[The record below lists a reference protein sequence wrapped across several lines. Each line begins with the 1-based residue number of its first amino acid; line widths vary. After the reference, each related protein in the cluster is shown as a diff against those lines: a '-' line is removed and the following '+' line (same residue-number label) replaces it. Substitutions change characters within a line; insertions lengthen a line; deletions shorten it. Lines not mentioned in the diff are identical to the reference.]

1 MTASTAPL
9 VDHRQGVL
17 IATLGVL
24 VLSFDAL
31 LVRLVDASPYDIGFW
46 RGTLVFVSMTTF
58 ILLTGRAQQ
67 FRLYAAHG
75 LAALVITI
83 LYGINTGLFVLSINH
98 TSVAN
103 AVVVLASSS
112 FFAALFS
119 WLLLRETIPLRTWVA
134 IVVAMAGVLVVFAGS
149 LGLDQWLGD
158 VLALLLAMLMG
169 LMLTLLRRLPNL
181 PKMPVVALSG
191 LVTSLLCV
199 GFAEPLVLSA
209 TSYGWLAVMGLLQM
223 PIASVLIMTA
233 TRYLPAPEVSLFL
246 LIETLLGPVWVWLV
260 LSEAISPLTFFG
272 GIAILGAIFVH
283 SWLSL
288 YKPLRKPATDLV
300 APSDPPL

>member
-1 MTASTAPL
+1 MTAVTTPL
-9 VDHRQGVL
+9 VDHRRGVL
-17 IATLGVL
+17 IASLGVL

-46 RGTLVFVSMTTF
+46 RGALVFVSMTGF
-58 ILLTGRAQQ
+58 IVVTGRAQQ
-67 FRLYAAHG
+67 FRVYAAHG
-75 LAALVITI
+75 LAAVIITL
-83 LYGINTGLFVLSINH
+83 LYGINTGLFVLSVNH

-119 WLLLRETIPLRTWVA
+119 WLLLRETIPLRTWMAILVA
-134 IVVAMAGVLVVFAGS
+134 LAGVLIVFAGS
-149 LGLDQWLGD
+149 IGLDQWFGD
-158 VLALLLAMLMG
+158 ALALLLAMLMG

-191 LVTSLLCV
+191 LVTSLLCIA
-199 GFAEPLVLSA
+199 FAEPLTLGVG
-209 TSYGWLAVMGLLQM
+209 SYGWLAVMGLLQM
-223 PIASVLIMTA
+223 PVASVLIMTA

-260 LSEAISPLTFFG
+260 LNETISSLTFFG
-272 GIAILGAIFVH
+272 GAAILGAIFVH

-288 YKPLRKPATDLV
+288 RRPQTDLV
-300 APSDPPL
+300 APTDPPL

>member
-1 MTASTAPL
+1 MTAVSAPI
-9 VDHRQGVL
+9 VDHRKGVS
-17 IATLGVL
+17 IAALGVL

-31 LVRLVDASPYDIGFW
+31 LVRLVGASPYDIGFW
-46 RGTLVFVSMTTF
+46 RGALVFVSMTTF
-58 ILLTGRAQQ
+58 ILATGRAQQ
-67 FRLYAAHG
+67 FRIYAAHG
-75 LAALVITI
+75 LAAIVITI
-83 LYGINTGLFVLSINH
+83 LYGINTGLFVLSVNH

-119 WLLLRETIPLRTWVA
+119 WLLLRESIPLRTWIA
-134 IVVAMAGVLVVFAGS
+134 IVVAMSGVLIVFAGS
-149 LGLDQWLGD
+149 VGLDQWYGD
-158 VLALLLAMLMG
+158 ALALLLAMLMG

-199 GFAEPLVLSA
+199 AFSEPLTLAAS
-209 TSYGWLAVMGLLQM
+209 SYGWLAVMGLMQM
-223 PIASVLIMTA
+223 PVASVLIMTA

-260 LSEAISPLTFFG
+260 LSEAIPPLTFVG
-272 GIAILGAIFVH
+272 GVAIMGAIFVH

-288 YKPLRKPATDLV
+288 RRPETDLV
-300 APSDPPL
+300 APADPPL

>member
-17 IATLGVL
+17 VATLGVL

-31 LVRLVDASPYDIGFW
+31 LVRLVGASPYDIGFW
-46 RGTLVFVSMTTF
+46 RGALVFVSMTTF
-58 ILLTGRAQQ
+58 MVVTGRVQQ
-67 FRLYAAHG
+67 FRVFAAHG
-75 LAALVITI
+75 VAALIITL

-134 IVVAMAGVLVVFAGS
+134 IVVAMAGVLIVFAGS
-149 LGLDQWLGD
+149 LGMDQWLGD
-158 VLALLLAMLMG
+158 ALALLLAMLMG

-199 GFAEPLVLSA
+199 GFAEPLALSA
-209 TSYGWLAVMGLLQM
+209 ASYGWLAVMGLLQM
-223 PIASVLIMTA
+223 PTASVLIMTA

-272 GIAILGAIFVH
+272 GVAILGAIFVH

-288 YKPLRKPATDLV
+288 RKPETDLV
-300 APSDPPL
+300 APTDPPL

>member
-1 MTASTAPL
+1 MTASAAPL

-17 IATLGVL
+17 VATLGVL

-46 RGTLVFVSMTTF
+46 RGTLVFVSMSAF
-58 ILLTGRAQQ
+58 ILITGRVQQ
-67 FRLYAAHG
+67 FRQYAAHG
-75 LAALVITI
+75 VAALVITV
-83 LYGINTGLFVLSINH
+83 LYGINTGLFVLSVNH

-134 IVVAMAGVLVVFAGS
+134 ILVALAGVLIVFAGS

-158 VLALLLAMLMG
+158 ALALLLAMLMG

-181 PKMPVVALSG
+181 PKMPVVAFSG
-191 LVTSLLCV
+191 LVTALLCL
-199 GFAEPLVLSA
+199 GFAEPLALNA

-223 PIASVLIMTA
+223 PVASVLIMTA

-260 LSEAISPLTFFG
+260 LNETISPLTFVG
-272 GIAILGAIFVH
+272 GAAILGAIFVH

-288 YKPLRKPATDLV
+288 RRPDADLV
-300 APSDPPL
+300 APADPPL